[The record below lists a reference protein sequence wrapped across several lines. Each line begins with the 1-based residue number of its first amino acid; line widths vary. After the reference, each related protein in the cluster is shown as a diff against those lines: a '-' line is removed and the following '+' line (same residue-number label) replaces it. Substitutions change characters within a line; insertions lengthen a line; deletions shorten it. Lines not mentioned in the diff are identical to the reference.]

1 MFKEVRKLCTPA
13 RIYFVLSM
21 LSLVSLVF
29 NNTMYGKEHSLCLGN
44 YECPME
50 NVMMVYIVKIGYMLF
65 WTYILNM
72 LCKYGYKT
80 LSWIIVLMPVIV
92 FFLALFSFM
101 FYKNTYVTVIDVQEL
116 Q

>member
-1 MFKEVRKLCTPA
+1 MFTAVKKLCTPA

-21 LSLVSLVF
+21 LSLVSLIF
-29 NNTMYGKEHSLCLGN
+29 NNTFYGKEHKLCLGN

-50 NVMMVYIVKIGYMLF
+50 NVMVVYIVKMGYVLF
-65 WTYILNM
+65 WSYLLNL

-80 LSWIIVLMPVIV
+80 ISWLIVLMPVIG
-92 FFLALFSFM
+92 FFVALFSFM
-101 FYKNTYVTVIDVQEL
+101 FYKNASVTVIDVQEL